1 MKSVKLATE
10 LIAENG
16 SHQSIFRQR
25 GEGGDSFPPVCLQSW
40 CESEGAVKDYGW
52 VIIQYS
58 TLSVTACGLRYG
70 RNYRIVL
77 YAFIAQQIIK
87 LWPVIRRSRT

>member
-25 GEGGDSFPPVCLQSW
+25 GEGGDSFPTVCLQSW
-40 CESEGAVKDYGW
+40 CESEAVKDYGW
-52 VIIQYS
+52 VIIQYVHFLLLHVVS
-58 TLSVTACGLRYG
+58 DMVEIT
-70 RNYRIVL
+70 
-77 YAFIAQQIIK
+77 K
-87 LWPVIRRSRT
+87 LLCMHL